1 MIEQSP
7 VAPVAPPP
15 PPSPPPPPPKHQ
27 QPATPTQSLTSQ
39 QAARETQPV
48 REPFI
53 LLPEVPTALDVVA
66 GADSRHE
73 TLDRDNAMVVLQR
86 GDDGDGDGD
95 GDDDDD
101 DADAAGG
108 DGYESDTT
116 VASVSSEEAMWVAKA
131 IANIEWIGEPIA
143 RANGRS
149 YYVGFVHES
158 RAYCVNDNIAVDSGD
173 SGLDWK
179 MRVCECWE
187 EEASG
192 LKKFRGRWYWS
203 VAEVLQRIG
212 RGAKVPE
219 PLEV

>member
-1 MIEQSP
+1 M
-7 VAPVAPPP
+7 
-15 PPSPPPPPPKHQ
+15 
-27 QPATPTQSLTSQ
+27 
-39 QAARETQPV
+39 